1 MATTRRD
8 SASALDRPERARA
21 GWCRWHPTRKPLEG
35 DGETRPMKLGE
46 RRGFSVIWA
55 ASLQRC
61 GVARPPSAH
70 VAKWNDDDSVRGE
83 TSLEGRSAR
92 EGVSKENIIAQ
103 GEGVLELFA
112 SASARER
119 HCPTGTREGREKPTV
134 FRSRSGS
141 LTRGGLGPG
150 RRDVRPGRV
159 PSPFTT
165 ESAHVR
171 RRGER
176 YGVLHKRDALIQRRR
191 QTRRSQTRMMSCRRR
206 VPLEPGDIRF
216 VPPAQGRGRDLG

>member
-141 LTRGGLGPG
+141 LTRGGARAGKTRRAPREGPLAVHYG
-150 RRDVRPGRV
+150 VRPRA
-159 PSPFTT
+159 P
-165 ESAHVR
+165 
-171 RRGER
+171 
-176 YGVLHKRDALIQRRR
+176 QRRAIWR
-191 QTRRSQTRMMSCRRR
+191 SPQERRSDTAQETDTQ
-206 VPLEPGDIRF
+206 EPDTHDVLSSSSASR
-216 VPPAQGRGRDLG
+216 AW